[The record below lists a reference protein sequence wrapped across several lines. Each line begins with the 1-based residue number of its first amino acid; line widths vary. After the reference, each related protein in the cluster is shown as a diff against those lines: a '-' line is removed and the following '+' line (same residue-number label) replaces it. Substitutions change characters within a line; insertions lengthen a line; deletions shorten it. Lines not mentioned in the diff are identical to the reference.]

1 MKKKLRIFSILL
13 ICVILAVIVAFFI
26 NQNTNKENI
35 NINQGIDIYYLEGDV
50 HELSSEKYNIVGKS
64 REEIVEN
71 ALKTMKSKAKNEKL
85 VSAVPDYVKLIDV
98 TVDQNTALINFNKEY
113 ENMTK
118 SEEMYCR
125 SAVIKTVMGIYFVD
139 KAEIF
144 VDGKPLLKTNG
155 EPLGAI
161 SGDDIII
168 DDTIEAEPITSVK
181 VITLYFA
188 KSDFTGLNHEERR
201 IEINRNQPIEKYVV
215 EELIKGSQIKGNI
228 STIPS
233 ETKVRN
239 IMTQDGICYVDL
251 SSDFVTKQGTS
262 GNELLTIYS
271 IVDSLTA
278 LDDVRKVQFLIEGE
292 KQDKLNGNI
301 EFGQPFEA
309 KAFETKS

>member
-125 SAVIKTVMGIYFVD
+125 SAVIKTVTGIYFVD

-144 VDGKPLLKTNG
+144 VDGKPLFCYTIKAN
-155 EPLGAI
+155 I
-161 SGDDIII
+161 WRC
-168 DDTIEAEPITSVK
+168 IEAVVTRTTRNLTGFLE
-181 VITLYFA
+181 A
-188 KSDFTGLNHEERR
+188 DFRF
-201 IEINRNQPIEKYVV
+201 
-215 EELIKGSQIKGNI
+215 
-228 STIPS
+228 
-233 ETKVRN
+233 
-239 IMTQDGICYVDL
+239 C
-251 SSDFVTKQGTS
+251 
-262 GNELLTIYS
+262 
-271 IVDSLTA
+271 
-278 LDDVRKVQFLIEGE
+278 
-292 KQDKLNGNI
+292 
-301 EFGQPFEA
+301 
-309 KAFETKS
+309 

>member
-1 MKKKLRIFSILL
+1 MKKKLKIFLILL
-13 ICVILAVIVAFFI
+13 VCVILAAFAAFLI
-26 NQNTNKENI
+26 NRNTDKENI
-35 NINQGIDIYYLEGDV
+35 NINQGIDIYYLENDV
-50 HELSSEKYNIVGKS
+50 KELSSEKYNIVGKS
-64 REEIVEN
+64 KEEIIEN

-85 VSAVPDYVKLIDV
+85 VSAIPNSVKLEGV
-98 TVDQNTALINFNKEY
+98 TVDNDTALINFSSEY
-113 ENMTK
+113 DDMTK

-125 SAVIKTVMGIYFVD
+125 SAVIKTVTGIYFVD

-155 EPLGAI
+155 EPLGAM

-168 DDTIEAEPITSVK
+168 GDTIEAEPITSVK

-188 KSDFTGLNHEERR
+188 KSDYTGLNHEERR

-215 EELIKGSQIKGNI
+215 EELIKGPQIKGNV

-233 ETKVRN
+233 ETKVRS

-251 SSDFVTKQGTS
+251 SSDFVTKPSISGT
-262 GNELLTIYS
+262 ELLTIYS

-292 KQDKLNGNI
+292 KQEKLNGNI

-309 KAFETKS
+309 KSFEVKN